1 MTRDRR
7 DRISPQWWFLA
18 AFGALALIAALTADG
33 QTARTLPPECS
44 RWQPPAVYPSAPVS
58 AEARAKMQTNT
69 GPWTATRPPEGL
81 APSYPTLL
89 AVFEATWNL
98 SSGAASRYY
107 DATPESPQVA
117 NAAEAIRETVR
128 PPWVGL
134 CCDEYQSQ
142 VAFGAFPTLYGVQPT
157 FGQETLL
164 MARKRR
170 TGGGANS
177 AWWPDSAIYNAAR
190 CLAFVERPMVFP
202 TTPPNGNEI
211 FWAAVLRSHKEV
223 GLALRDAAGNVV
235 TEASIRCHFDPECD
249 GGDPTPPP
257 APVPP
262 PPPPELPDCTPF
274 EGSACEAQCDAGRER
289 FGKTWTREWCLSPD
303 RDQARGI
310 GAKCASVCRGGEP
323 PPEPEP
329 EPEEPAEP
337 ELECW
342 EGRVTGKFRPG
353 VPSTGRLEVELFR
366 VDCPPSEG
374 GGS

>member
-1 MTRDRR
+1 MTCPLAPR
-7 DRISPQWWFLA
+7 WWFLA
-18 AFGALALIAALTADG
+18 AFGALALLAALTADG
-33 QTARTLPPECS
+33 QTPRTLPPECS
-44 RWQPPAVYPSAPVS
+44 RWQPPLNYPSAPVS
-58 AEARAKMQTNT
+58 VQARAEMQANT
-69 GPWTATRPPEGL
+69 GPWTATRPPDGL

-89 AVFEATWNL
+89 AVFEATWGL
-98 SSGAASRYY
+98 PSGAASRYF
-107 DATPESPQVA
+107 DATPASPSLA

-164 MARKRR
+164 MARKPRE
-170 TGGGANS
+170 GGGANS

-223 GLALRDAAGNVV
+223 GLPLRDAAGNVV

-249 GGDPTPPP
+249 GGEPPPPP

-262 PPPPELPDCTPF
+262 PPPTEPPACTPY
-274 EGSACEAQCDAGRER
+274 EGSNCQARCVQV
-289 FGKTWTREWCLSPD
+289 GKDRAWCLDPE
-303 RDQARGI
+303 RENGARLLFNL
-310 GAKCASVCRGGEP
+310 CAPVCRDGETP
-323 PPEPEP
+323 AEPEPEP
-329 EPEEPAEP
+329 EPRPEEPTPPGPLPP
-337 ELECW
+337 ECYSADEVIVSVL
-342 EGRVTGKFRPG
+342 
-353 VPSTGRLEVELFR
+353 STGRLQVVLYDPQAGECEVS
-366 VDCPPSEG
+366 P
-374 GGS
+374 